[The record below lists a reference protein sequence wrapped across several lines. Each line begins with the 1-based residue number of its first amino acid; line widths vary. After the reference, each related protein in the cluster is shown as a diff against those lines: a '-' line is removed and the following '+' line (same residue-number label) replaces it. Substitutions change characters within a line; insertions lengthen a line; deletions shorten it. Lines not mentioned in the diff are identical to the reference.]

1 MTTTNHT
8 PPRLYTYMPS
18 PIGRLLLCGDDQR
31 LTGLY
36 TPPASE
42 DPGLV
47 RSRRRSDAAFAR
59 VREQLEEYF
68 AGERVSFDLPLSV
81 DGATPFRRSVWSA
94 LREIPYGATVSYG
107 QLASQLGVPSA
118 ARAVGAANGSNP
130 ISIIVPCHRVI
141 GAGGDLTGYAGGLE
155 RKRYLLRHEAEVLE
169 RSPHQPRAPRQHIL
183 ERPAPT
189 HDLE

>member
-68 AGERVSFDLPLSV
+68 
-81 DGATPFRRSVWSA
+81 
-94 LREIPYGATVSYG
+94 
-107 QLASQLGVPSA
+107 
-118 ARAVGAANGSNP
+118 VG
-130 ISIIVPCHRVI
+130 
-141 GAGGDLTGYAGGLE
+141 
-155 RKRYLLRHEAEVLE
+155 KR
-169 RSPHQPRAPRQHIL
+169 
-183 ERPAPT
+183 
-189 HDLE
+189 